1 MKRLHRHTWPILSLI
16 LLTLVANPAWAQ
28 EDGGG
33 RSILSN
39 GAGNRALS
47 LGGAYAAVGDDASA
61 VFWNPGC
68 LGLVQRRE
76 IQTSHTNLMG
86 LGFSEQY
93 ASIVLP
99 SWQWGV
105 GSLSI
110 RRFGVD
116 GIEGRD
122 NRNILTNPNLSN
134 NEFEL
139 TLGYGR
145 QIGSAWNL
153 GGAVKLRSQSLAGYS
168 DTGQGIDLGVHVHPL
183 VALGMDH
190 NGARDL
196 SLGVAVR
203 NAVQPSLRLNEVPV
217 KDPAGIR
224 VGSAYR
230 MHFAREGEILL
241 ALDVEKTRDMDL
253 HLHAGLEVS
262 IVPALA
268 VRAGINQNRFV
279 AGTGFGWRDI
289 GIDYQFEDHSS
300 GYFHRFGV
308 SMKFGNSRDESQ
320 RLAIDNQEKEFQTRL
335 ASVFTGQQRERKLE
349 LLDNA
354 QAALQA
360 REIDEALSHLAMI
373 KVIDPEATELPG
385 LEAQALVIQ
394 ATEQEKAGDYLTA
407 LVTVRKALELDP
419 NNTTAKS
426 LLERVRKASDQQA
439 RRSVEI
445 REILDAALDA
455 FAAGN
460 LEEARSGFKKVL
472 TLTPDD
478 KEAQAMLTRTDL
490 ATRNQASNHL
500 AQARILITAGQFDE
514 AAGELAAALAL
525 DPQVP
530 GYDEVSRYLEDQM
543 VPDIIETSLALP
555 SPAIEIAPEP
565 GLSEKQR
572 QEMSG
577 FYQRGKTAMEAG
589 EDDQAIHFWELVWSM
604 DPDFQS
610 VSKYLSQIYLDRGMQ
625 AFVVGDLS
633 VALVNWEAAVRVD
646 PADPKALG
654 YLQRAREQAENMKK
668 MDYQEM

>member
-1 MKRLHRHTWPILSLI
+1 MKLLHRHTWSILPLI
-16 LLTLVANPAWAQ
+16 LFTFTLGANPAWAQ

-33 RSILSN
+33 RSILSD

-47 LGGAYAAVGDDASA
+47 LGGAYAAIGDDASA

-68 LGLVQRRE
+68 LGLVQRPE
-76 IQTSHTNLMG
+76 VQASHTNLMG

-122 NRNILTNPNLSN
+122 NRNILTDPNLSN
-134 NEFEL
+134 SETEL
-139 TLGYGR
+139 TFGYGR
-145 QIGSAWNL
+145 QIASAWSL

-168 DTGQGIDLGVHVHPL
+168 DTGQGIDLGVQVHPL
-183 VALGMDH
+183 VAIGVDH
-190 NGARDL
+190 NRARDL

-203 NAVQPSLRLNEVPV
+203 NAVPPSLRLNEVPV
-217 KDPAGIR
+217 KDPVGIR

-230 MHFAREGEILL
+230 MHFAREGEVLL
-241 ALDVEKTRDMDL
+241 ALDVEKTRDMDT
-253 HLHAGLEVS
+253 HLHAGLEVR
-262 IVPALA
+262 IVQALA
-268 VRAGINQNRFV
+268 LRAGVNQNRFV
-279 AGTGFGWRDI
+279 AGAGFRWQDM
-289 GIDYQFEDHSS
+289 GIDYQFEDQSS
-300 GYFHRFGV
+300 GYFHRFGI
-308 SMKFGNSRDESQ
+308 SMKFGNTREESQ
-320 RLAIDNQEKEFQTRL
+320 RLATDNQEKEFQARL
-335 ASVFTGQQRERKLE
+335 ASVFTDQQRERKRE

-354 QAALQA
+354 RAALEA
-360 REIDEALSHLAMI
+360 REIDEVLSHLAMI
-373 KVIDPEATELPG
+373 KVIDPAATELPG
-385 LEAQALVIQ
+385 LEAQALVVR
-394 ATEQEKAGDYLTA
+394 AAELEKAGDYLTA
-407 LVTVRKALELDP
+407 LVTVREALDLDP
-419 NNTTAKS
+419 ANTTAHS
-426 LLERVRKASDQQA
+426 LLERVRNASDQQA
-439 RRSVEI
+439 RRSAEI

-460 LEEARSGFKKVL
+460 LKEARSGFNKVL
-472 TLTPDD
+472 TLAPGDQ
-478 KEAQAMLTRTDL
+478 EAQAMLTRTDL
-490 ATRNQASNHL
+490 ATRNQANNHL
-500 AQARILITAGQFDE
+500 TQARILITAEQFDE

-530 GYDEVSRYLEDQM
+530 GYDQVSTYLADQK
-543 VPDIIETSLALP
+543 VKGLTENSNALP
-555 SPAIEIAPEP
+555 APTIEIAPEP

-589 EDDQAIHFWELVWSM
+589 ENDQAIHFWEVVWSM
-604 DPDFQS
+604 DSNFQS
-610 VSKYLSQIYLDRGMQ
+610 VSKYLSQIYLDQGMK

-633 VALVNWEAAVRVD
+633 GALANWEAAVRVD

-668 MDYQEM
+668 MGD